1 MRERDTEIATTEA
14 NECLADP
21 NPKVPSLCARRK
33 KERRRGE
40 KQQHQQQ
47 ENSETLKCRT
57 LRVRGS
63 KPKLSAQPV
72 PPPPPRFPSRRCKCL
87 ACDVSA

>member
-1 MRERDTEIATTEA
+1 MEA

-21 NPKVPSLCARRK
+21 NPPKVPSLCARRK

-40 KQQHQQQ
+40 KQQHQQQQ

-72 PPPPPRFPSRRCKCL
+72 PSPPRASLPG
-87 ACDVSA
+87 AASA